1 MWRHRLALVG
11 GSDSSP
17 SESELEAEL
26 FDTPQRGPWEPTNHS
41 PQPNGELSVRQG
53 LPIRRRRPYSRGRDG
68 VKLAHHAHLITQAFP
83 RRPLHEIEQ
92 H

>member
-41 PQPNGELSVRQG
+41 PQPNGELSVPPRAADQA
-53 LPIRRRRPYSRGRDG
+53 PTSVQSR
-68 VKLAHHAHLITQAFP
+68 T
-83 RRPLHEIEQ
+83 
-92 H
+92 

>member
-26 FDTPQRGPWEPTNHS
+26 FDAPQRGPWEPTNH
-41 PQPNGELSVRQG
+41 
-53 LPIRRRRPYSRGRDG
+53 
-68 VKLAHHAHLITQAFP
+68 LAPTE
-83 RRPLHEIEQ
+83 R
-92 H
+92 